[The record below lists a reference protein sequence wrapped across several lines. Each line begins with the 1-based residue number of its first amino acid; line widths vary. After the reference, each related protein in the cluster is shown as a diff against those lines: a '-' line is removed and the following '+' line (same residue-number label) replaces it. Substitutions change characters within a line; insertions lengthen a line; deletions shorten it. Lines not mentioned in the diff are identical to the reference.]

1 MIGYAVLLVFLLLT
15 GLFGYAYYV
24 RYFKW
29 RACFDEVGR
38 CFDATTGT
46 VYLEQSGTAWLA
58 LATAACA
65 GAFFQAYR
73 FTRAKA

>member
-24 RYFKW
+24 QYFKW

-38 CFDATTGT
+38 CLTRR
-46 VYLEQSGTAWLA
+46 LA
-58 LATAACA
+58 
-65 GAFFQAYR
+65 R
-73 FTRAKA
+73 FTWSNRGPRGWPWRLRPARGPFFKPTD